1 MYPPEGF
8 DVNQLLQNAQRMQQQ
23 FMAAQQ
29 DLADSEIVGSASGG
43 LVRAT
48 VTGTGEL
55 VSLDIDRS
63 VVDPDDTETLA
74 DLVVAAVR
82 DASAEVQRL
91 AAEQMNS
98 IGQGLGDTESPG
110 SPGAPGAAGASGAAG
125 VGEDEMSIS
134 DRIAGLLGGRPEETA
149 YSDDGDQTDQA
160 DETVDPN
167 EPPEPGR

>member
-48 VTGTGEL
+48 VTGAGEL
-55 VSLDIDRS
+55 VSLDIDPS
-63 VVDPDDTETLA
+63 VVDSDDTETLA

-82 DASAEVQRL
+82 DAGSEVQRL
-91 AAEQMNS
+91 AAEQMSS
-98 IGQGLGDTESPG
+98 IGQDLADPD
-110 SPGAPGAAGASGAAG
+110 APGGATP
-125 VGEDEMSIS
+125 GEGEMSIS
-134 DRIAGLLGGRPEETA
+134 DRIAGLLGGRPDDIGYPGGESDNTAET
-149 YSDDGDQTDQA
+149 GDTDIPGP
-160 DETVDPN
+160 DN
-167 EPPEPGR
+167 PPSGSGR